1 MKAKKTIEIKV
12 VKETINAMLLH
23 SPDKNADGRDSLIT
37 LAKSI
42 LMETNNYHGFNYLS
56 PEKMS
61 MSASGTTYGID
72 QNKTEKEWFNNTD
85 KTRVYFY

>member
-12 VKETINAMLLH
+12 VKETINSMILH
-23 SPDKNADGRDSLIT
+23 SPDKDAEGRDALIV

-42 LMETNNYHGFNYLS
+42 LMETNNYNGFNYLS

-61 MSASGTTYGID
+61 ISASGTTCGID
-72 QNKTEKEWFNNTD
+72 QNRLIKQWFNDTD
-85 KTRVYFY
+85 QTRVFFY